1 MHARQAELI
10 ARPLVPRSF
19 AVDGSRKFELVLNF
33 KTAKAL
39 GLHVPDVVRLRA
51 DEVIE

>member
-19 AVDGSRKFELVLNF
+19 AADGSSRPSGTRINTLTVEPIVF
-33 KTAKAL
+33 
-39 GLHVPDVVRLRA
+39 
-51 DEVIE
+51 